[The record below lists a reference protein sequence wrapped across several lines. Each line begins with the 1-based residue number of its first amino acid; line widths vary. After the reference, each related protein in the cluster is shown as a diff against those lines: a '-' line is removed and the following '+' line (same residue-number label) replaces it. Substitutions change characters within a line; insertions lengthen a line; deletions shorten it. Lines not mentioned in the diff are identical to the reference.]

1 MLRKVTGNED
11 IVPEFTSSED
21 DEEWDWNNEENW
33 PWLCK
38 NGLGQSPINIESSI
52 GDGPSC
58 TDYELKWK
66 LGKALT
72 PKAVFENNEV
82 KILGNFGSVVFSH
95 K

>member
-1 MLRKVTGNED
+1 MVLPALISK
-11 IVPEFTSSED
+11 ISYLLFS
-21 DEEWDWNNEENW
+21 
-33 PWLCK
+33 
-38 NGLGQSPINIESSI
+38 
-52 GDGPSC
+52 
-58 TDYELKWK
+58 ELKWK

>member
-1 MLRKVTGNED
+1 MVLPAL
-11 IVPEFTSSED
+11 IS
-21 DEEWDWNNEENW
+21 
-33 PWLCK
+33 
-38 NGLGQSPINIESSI
+38 NIENLFIS
-52 GDGPSC
+52 D
-58 TDYELKWK
+58 LKWK